1 MIEERE
7 MLPASRQRSSELTKA
22 HVALM
27 EREVI
32 LSKQVDLFRLVN
44 RHYYTL
50 QNWHDQ
56 NTGWR
61 IQRSATVIR
70 LVRQLSATTPGYV
83 YDRLREPGDFAC
95 LTWILWYAENRQLTG
110 RGNDQ
115 QFLLSQLAEQISE
128 QSLIGVEDETG
139 FDFRRPADRYSIQR
153 ALQYLEDLGGLR
165 LVDGQTKEW
174 VEQTSDADVLYE
186 FTEVIHSLVSAL
198 NPQLLTM
205 AAAHLNDEGKTLRP
219 TLLQD
224 MIGNLFP
231 VASTKPLIRAWRTL
245 LLGPALFRYDDA
257 EAFAQLVA
265 HADEV
270 ANELL
275 DTFGWLLDVK
285 RDYACIVRASGMS
298 TGPVT
303 SFTPFGTSDQMAL
316 LMCTAIREQVTGG
329 AWPKPDSYGCLRVT
343 TEDMNALFYTLRER
357 YGENWGNEA
366 RSKSSRTLL
375 NDIYRKMRQVGLLRG
390 PDGAG
395 NVLILPT
402 AARYSVTYEK
412 AGQESKATSKQKIKS
427 MAAALPGMDEAE

>member
-128 QSLIGVEDETG
+128 QSLIGVEGETG

-245 LLGPALFRYDDA
+245 LLGPALF
-257 EAFAQLVA
+257 
-265 HADEV
+265 
-270 ANELL
+270 
-275 DTFGWLLDVK
+275 G
-285 RDYACIVRASGMS
+285 
-298 TGPVT
+298 
-303 SFTPFGTSDQMAL
+303 
-316 LMCTAIREQVTGG
+316 
-329 AWPKPDSYGCLRVT
+329 
-343 TEDMNALFYTLRER
+343 
-357 YGENWGNEA
+357 
-366 RSKSSRTLL
+366 
-375 NDIYRKMRQVGLLRG
+375 
-390 PDGAG
+390 
-395 NVLILPT
+395 
-402 AARYSVTYEK
+402 
-412 AGQESKATSKQKIKS
+412 
-427 MAAALPGMDEAE
+427 